1 MVQAMRPIYKCNE
14 LFRLAN
20 RRVTIDM
27 LFEALDRWARAR
39 WLLVAYKRRQ
49 KTAQQLASKG
59 ML

>member
-1 MVQAMRPIYKCNE
+1 
-14 LFRLAN
+14 
-20 RRVTIDM
+20 M

-39 WLLVAYKRRQ
+39 WLIVAYKRRK